1 MSLTEAM
8 YRFTDL
14 GAEWVMWLLVGL
26 SVLSVAVMV
35 ERAIVFRRKR
45 SGSEDLSR
53 TAAEHLARGDVR
65 SLRERLARLAG
76 GRSSDGAVLAA
87 GIERADDGAEAA
99 ERAMLAAQV
108 RERLDLE
115 RNLIVLGTVGA
126 NAPFIGLAG
135 TVLGVI
141 QAFRGLGDNVQAGAS
156 SAVMGAIAEA
166 LVATF
171 IGLAVAVPAV
181 IAFNYFQ
188 RRLKASMARSQI
200 VAHMLLAHL
209 RKRGGGGAEG

>member
-65 SLRERLARLAG
+65 SLRERLAG

-188 RRLKASMARSQI
+188 RRLKASAARSQI